1 MKNKKYLILTSTI
14 KKMSMR
20 NDLLTDLADLAGQAD
35 EEFTI
40 TTEMQERVDK
50 FMADLKTE
58 MKKDIKKDIKKE
70 LKKTE
75 TKTEKKSTKK
85 DANKPK
91 NGYSTFGAVVR
102 IELKN
107 KNPTMTFV
115 EINKEISRRWNE
127 ELSDEQKQKFKDDYA
142 AQLKTYNESK
152 SDESDDE
159 KPKKKSKAKK
169 DPNAIKK
176 PLNSYM
182 LFSKDHREEVK
193 KTVTEVTE
201 ITKKLAEMWQKAG
214 DDTKAKYKKMADVA
228 KQEYDKKVSDSSD
241 SENDQK
247 KDEKRDESPKRGPSN
262 YNIFTKKMKAET
274 KMTSTEIIAAWKKMS
289 AQEKAEYKENEVK
302 TEVKKVD
309 EKITKVDDKKITKVD
324 DKKVDEKKP
333 TKKVVQ
339 ELDETIPAPPPK
351 TEKKSKTTDSKKK

>member
-35 EEFTI
+35 QEFTI

-58 MKKDIKKDIKKE
+58 MKKDIKK
-70 LKKTE
+70 KTD

-142 AQLKTYNESK
+142 AQLLSL
-152 SDESDDE
+152 
-159 KPKKKSKAKK
+159 
-169 DPNAIKK
+169 I
-176 PLNSYM
+176 
-182 LFSKDHREEVK
+182 H
-193 KTVTEVTE
+193 
-201 ITKKLAEMWQKAG
+201 I
-214 DDTKAKYKKMADVA
+214 
-228 KQEYDKKVSDSSD
+228 
-241 SENDQK
+241 
-247 KDEKRDESPKRGPSN
+247 
-262 YNIFTKKMKAET
+262 
-274 KMTSTEIIAAWKKMS
+274 
-289 AQEKAEYKENEVK
+289 
-302 TEVKKVD
+302 
-309 EKITKVDDKKITKVD
+309 
-324 DKKVDEKKP
+324 
-333 TKKVVQ
+333 
-339 ELDETIPAPPPK
+339 
-351 TEKKSKTTDSKKK
+351 

>member
-1 MKNKKYLILTSTI
+1 
-14 KKMSMR
+14 MSMR

-35 EEFTI
+35 QEFTI

-58 MKKDIKKDIKKE
+58 IKKDIKKE
-70 LKKTE
+70 LKKTD

-102 IELKN
+102 IELKK

-142 AQLKTYNESK
+142 VQLKVYNENK

-193 KTVTEVTE
+193 KTVSEVTE

-241 SENDQK
+241 SEHDQK

-289 AQEKAEYKENEVK
+289 AEEKAEYKENELK
-302 TEVKKVD
+302 APEPK
-309 EKITKVDDKKITKVD
+309 KVDDKKTTKVD
-324 DKKVDEKKP
+324 DKKVDDKKT

-339 ELDETIPAPPPK
+339 ELDESIPAPPPK
-351 TEKKSKTTDSKKK
+351 TEKKTKTTKK

>member
-1 MKNKKYLILTSTI
+1 
-14 KKMSMR
+14 MR
-20 NDLLTDLADLAGQAD
+20 NELLTDLADLAGQAN

-58 MKKDIKKDIKKE
+58 MKKEIKKDIKKE

-102 IELKN
+102 IELKK

-142 AQLKTYNESK
+142 VQLKAYNESK

-201 ITKKLAEMWQKAG
+201 ITKKLAEMWQKASE
-214 DDTKAKYKKMADVA
+214 DTKAKYKKMADVA

-247 KDEKRDESPKRGPSN
+247 KNDEKRDESPKRGPSN

-274 KMTSTEIIAAWKKMS
+274 KMTSTEINAAWKKMS
-289 AQEKAEYKENEVK
+289 AEEKAGYKEENK
-302 TEVKKVD
+302 TESKKVE
-309 EKITKVDDKKITKVD
+309 EKKVENKKVE
-324 DKKVDEKKP
+324 DKKVEEKKVEE
-333 TKKVVQ
+333 KKNKKTT
-339 ELDETIPAPPPK
+339 ELDETIPPPPQK
-351 TEKKSKTTDSKKK
+351 TEKKKIEPKKK